1 VALRSR
7 LNGQLCA
14 LQKDIPLRKLGDT
27 MTKYWEWTWLTDLD
41 DDLEEAVKLV
51 EDRSFNV
58 I

>member
-1 VALRSR
+1 MALRSR

-27 MTKYWEWTWLTDLD
+27 MTKYWEWAWLTDLD

>member
-1 VALRSR
+1 
-7 LNGQLCA
+7 
-14 LQKDIPLRKLGDT
+14 

>member
-1 VALRSR
+1 
-7 LNGQLCA
+7 
-14 LQKDIPLRKLGDT
+14 
-27 MTKYWEWTWLTDLD
+27 MTKYWEWAWLTDLD